1 MKKNILLFAMLLVF
15 SFSNA
20 QKINFG
26 IKAGLNTSMLTG
38 TEGIMTSIFGIHGGA
53 FVEFKVSDRIR
64 IQPEALFS
72 SQGAKSVNTT
82 NPVYGTEI
90 KINSNIK
97 LDYLIVPIMA
107 KYYVA
112 NDFFLEAGPQVGVL
126 MTAKKTGDSNT
137 TVAGVSTL
145 DSFNDNVKDTVKS
158 IDYAA
163 NVGLGYDF
171 LKNAFIEA
179 RYSIGLSNISTVSNT
194 DVKNGVFQLSVGYK
208 F

>member
-1 MKKNILLFAMLLVF
+1 MKKSFLLLVLVY

-26 IKAGLNTSMLTG
+26 IKAGVNASMLTG
-38 TEGIMTSIFGIHGGA
+38 TGAIMTSTYGIHGGA
-53 FVEFKVSDRIR
+53 FIEFKASDKIR

-72 SQGAKSVNTT
+72 SQGAKTENTT
-82 NPVYGTEI
+82 NPIFGTEI
-90 KINSNIK
+90 KVNSNLK

-107 KYYVA
+107 KYYLA
-112 NDFFLEAGPQVGVL
+112 NDFFLEVGPQVGFL
-126 MTAKKTGDSNT
+126 MTAKNTGDRKT
-137 TVAGVSTL
+137 TVSGTSSIE
-145 DSFNDNVKDTVKS
+145 SFNDNVKDTTKS
-158 IDYAA
+158 MDYAA
-163 NVGLGYDF
+163 NVGFGYDF
-171 LKNAFIEA
+171 LTKAFVEA